1 MDSTSRVGEVVTA
14 FVADLTGHAL
24 QKLPSPDESGPE
36 WLAVLRQWLARL
48 DCGLVAIANPEKF
61 SWPGHWIGLVDAPD
75 NDGQPAAVL
84 LFGTP
89 SAVIASPAVPAL
101 VGRSVDELRFE
112 QAFLLVPYQPFRTSA
127 VQANRTAGEVVGI
140 YVSEVKTG
148 PMQSLVTATAL
159 KGRGLAG
166 DRYAAKAG
174 TFTPGSDRVRGY
186 DLTLIESEVLD
197 RLTLSSGSQ
206 LAAAESRRNVITSG
220 IDLNALVGREFTI
233 GSVRVFGQ
241 RLCEP
246 CVHLQRLTRPGVVAG
261 LVHQGGLRADL
272 LTDGEIRL
280 GDNIEAGSKH
290 PHAQDDAV
298 ARSLVSNRPEEPV
311 S

>member
-14 FVADLTGHAL
+14 FVADLTGRAL
-24 QKLPSPDESGPE
+24 HELPPPDESGTE

-48 DCGLVAIANPEKF
+48 DCGLVSIANPEKF
-61 SWPGHWIGLVDAPD
+61 SWPGHWIGLVDAAD
-75 NDGQPAAVL
+75 EGGQPAAVL

-89 SAVIASPAVPAL
+89 SAVIASPAAPAL
-101 VGRSVDELRFE
+101 VGKAVDELRFQ
-112 QAFLLVPYQPFRTSA
+112 QALLLVPFQPVRRSA
-127 VQANRTAGEVVGI
+127 VHAHRTVGEVVGI

-148 PMQSLVTATAL
+148 PMQSRVAATAL

-174 TFTPGSDRVRGY
+174 TFTPGSDRLRGY
-186 DLTLIESEVLD
+186 DLTLIESEALD
-197 RLTLSSGSQ
+197 RLTLSDGSQ
-206 LAAAESRRNVITSG
+206 LAAAEARRNLVTRG

-233 GSVRVFGQ
+233 RSVRAFGQ

-246 CVHLQRLTRPGVVAG
+246 CVHLQRLTRPGVIAG
-261 LVHQGGLRADL
+261 LVHQGGLRADI

-280 GDNIEAGSKH
+280 GDKIEAAS
-290 PHAQDDAV
+290 Q
-298 ARSLVSNRPEEPV
+298 S
-311 S
+311 